1 VEQGFEN
8 TDSEAE
14 KGIPLYELNKRIK
27 RAISVNFPQ
36 QLWVRAEIASIS
48 TKSRHRYLQLVEKQE
63 QSDRVKAKAFAVLW
77 AGNYLVLKKKLG
89 EQLDEVLKE
98 GLELLIAVKVDFH
111 EEYGLK
117 LNIVDADPGFTI
129 GKYFSRKQQIFN
141 EIRKKRLDKL
151 QTTLPL
157 PYVLQN
163 IAIIS
168 SSGAAGYRDF
178 MAQINATESIMDIR
192 TELFDCHMQ
201 GVRVEADILKALS
214 KINQSAKNWDAVVII
229 RGGGSRLDL
238 SDFDNLKLA
247 EVVAKLPVPVLSGI
261 GHEIDMSSIDLVAH
275 QALKTPTAAAQF
287 IIDHNID
294 FINRLLTARE
304 TILQTA
310 VAKLKDH
317 HYRLRELNREII
329 HRAGRPLSE
338 ELYKLRE
345 MTGRIKLL
353 TTQIYRS
360 EEERLKNID
369 RELNLSSPE
378 AIMKRGFSIAAK
390 DGKVIRF
397 AEETEKGDE
406 LTIKLYRG
414 KIRAINQGN

>member
-1 VEQGFEN
+1 MEQGFEN
-8 TDSEAE
+8 TDSEA
-14 KGIPLYELNKRIK
+14 KKAIPLYELNQRIK

-77 AGNYLVLKKKLG
+77 AGNYLVLKKRLG
-89 EQLDEVLKE
+89 GQLDEVLKE

-141 EIRKKRLDKL
+141 EIRKKGLDKL
-151 QTTLPL
+151 QPTLPL
-157 PYVLQN
+157 PYVLQS
-163 IAIIS
+163 IAVIS

-192 TELFDCHMQ
+192 TELLDCHMQ
-201 GVRVEADILKALS
+201 GVRVEADMLSALS
-214 KINQSAKNWDAVVII
+214 KINQSAKKWDAVVII

-247 EVVAKLPVPVLSGI
+247 EVIAKLPVPVLSGI
-261 GHEIDMSSIDLVAH
+261 GHEIDMSAIDLVAH

-317 HYRLRELNREII
+317 HYQLRELNREII

-360 EEERLKNID
+360 EEERLKNIE
-369 RELNLSSPE
+369 RELKLSSPE